1 MGSLAFESLRV
12 PLQIALENK
21 TDQKE
26 MALVSERKSTLN
38 PDAPLFI
45 PESFRHVEDF
55 SPEWWDLVKT
65 STWFRDYW
73 LNLNQEE
80 EGYFFDEND
89 KNEIADLL
97 PESFELGI
105 SEEDEFPNLEAEL
118 EEMVRSSEAGD
129 YKIESALENKKPS
142 QNGLEIEEAQA
153 LMKNLGLYQSPKGSP
168 KSPVEPVKYREKPTQ
183 YGSPKCSSSSP
194 RFIHQPR

>member
-1 MGSLAFESLRV
+1 MAAVVAE
-12 PLQIALENK
+12 
-21 TDQKE
+21 QK
-26 MALVSERKSTLN
+26 SSLN

-45 PESFRHVEDF
+45 PEAFRHVEDF

-73 LNLNQEE
+73 LNCQEEE

-89 KNEIADLL
+89 KSEIAHLL
-97 PESFELGI
+97 PESFDLGTD
-105 SEEDEFPNLEAEL
+105 EEDEFPNLEAEL
-118 EEMVRSSEAGD
+118 DDMVRSSEAED
-129 YKIESALENKKPS
+129 YKNQLAENSKRLK
-142 QNGLEIEEAQA
+142 NELEIDEAQA
-153 LMKNLGLYQSPKGSP
+153 LMKNLGLQKSSPRASS
-168 KSPVEPVKYREKPTQ
+168 KSPVYREKATQ